1 TTVTHT
7 IKDLMHTIKYPSDDK
22 LRNAIKIALDND
34 HTEKMQQYFRV
45 KNTLSSPVELCKWK
59 LEENT
64 KWCLNNL
71 DIKIRNSG
79 LMYIDT
85 ITDRVFKQ
93 KANDNNRA
101 FVRAVCHCVLNSEY
115 EGIKLD
121 EDYIEDLMNNYL

>member
-1 TTVTHT
+1 MVFQH
-7 IKDLMHTIKYPSDDK
+7 
-22 LRNAIKIALDND
+22 KI
-34 HTEKMQQYFRV
+34 EV
-45 KNTLSSPVELCKWK
+45 KNTLSSPVELRKWK

-71 DIKIRNSG
+71 DMEIRNSG
-79 LMYIDT
+79 LTYIDT

-101 FVRAVCHCVLNSEY
+101 FVRAVCHCVLNSEH

-121 EDYIEDLMNNYL
+121 EDYIEDLMNNYLVLEVFLFLYLLKIIYI